1 MNTKRFFALLLT
13 LVLVFSLVLLTP
25 TETKAEG
32 FESDSTE
39 IAVDPYWDTLFLE
52 WNDPDTGTVKI
63 TDFQMSPMDDL
74 YTDDV
79 GTYAYTASGHSDETC
94 TEPEK
99 TVYTVSFSYG
109 GRSYSASNTYLGE
122 PALGHDW
129 TDWVNNGDTHYR
141 LCQREGCGAREEV
154 AHTYGNW
161 TYVDDSTCKGV
172 CVCGAE
178 KTEAH
183 YDQFETK
190 CAHQPHCEK
199 CGRDYG
205 TIPEHRMWYE
215 YKDETYHNPNC
226 FDCDTDFPLEA
237 HSGGTATCTSSPIC
251 EKCGHEYG
259 SPDPDAHDWGDWE
272 YLNETQHQRKC
283 RRNGCTATEAEDH
296 SGGKATCTEKAKCEI
311 CGQEYGA
318 PLGHDLIDHPA
329 QAPTCTAI
337 GWDAYQTC
345 SRCDYTTY
353 VEKAALG
360 HTEVIDPA
368 KAPTCTATGLT
379 EGKHCSVCNT
389 VLTAQQVVPALG
401 HDWVIDEAV
410 APTCAKT
417 GLTEGKH
424 CSRCDALAEQAEL
437 PALGHT
443 PGEAVKENEAAPQV
457 GVEGSYDKVVYC
469 TVCHEELSRETVN
482 VPALPDP
489 FTQFSMNVAH
499 RIRTAPENGMVE
511 ADAAYLSSLHRIVL
525 QALAERPD
533 VTLSITCC
541 LKGQPPQLTIPA
553 GTDLLTPLGI
563 RKMMTFKEIGE
574 LLGQS

>member
-1 MNTKRFFALLLT
+1 MNTKRFFALVLT

-39 IAVDPYWDTLFLE
+39 INVDPYWGTYFLE

-63 TDFQMSPMDDL
+63 TEAQISPMDEL
-74 YTDDV
+74 YITDV

-99 TVYTVSFSYG
+99 TVYTVSFSYRE
-109 GRSYSASNTYLGE
+109 RSYSASNTYLGE

-161 TYVDDSTCKGV
+161 TYVDGSTCKGV

-178 KTEAH
+178 TTEAH

-199 CGRDYG
+199 CDHDYG

-215 YKDETYHNPNC
+215 YKNETYHNPNC

-272 YLNETQHQRKC
+272 YLSDTQHQRTC
-283 RRNGCTATEAEDH
+283 QRNGCTATETEDH
-296 SGGKATCTEKAKCEI
+296 SGGKATCTEKAICET

-318 PLGHDLIDHPA
+318 PLDHD
-329 QAPTCTAI
+329 
-337 GWDAYQTC
+337 W
-345 SRCDYTTY
+345 
-353 VEKAALG
+353 
-360 HTEVIDPA
+360 VIDEA

-379 EGKHCSVCNT
+379 EGKHCS
-389 VLTAQQVVPALG
+389 
-401 HDWVIDEAV
+401 
-410 APTCAKT
+410 
-417 GLTEGKH
+417 
-424 CSRCDALAEQAEL
+424 RCDVFAEQTEL

-443 PGEAVKENEAAPQV
+443 PGEPVVENQAAATNFDA
-457 GVEGSYDKVVYC
+457 GSYDLVTYC
-469 TVCHEELSRETVN
+469 TVCHEELSRETVH
-482 VPALPDP
+482 VPALLDP
-489 FTQFSMNVAH
+489 FTQFSMNVAY
-499 RIRTAPENGMVE
+499 RIRTAPENGVVE
-511 ADAAYLSSLHRIVL
+511 VDADFHPGLQRIVFE
-525 QALAERPD
+525 ALAARPD
-533 VTLSITCC
+533 VTLKLTCRV
-541 LKGQPPQLTIPA
+541 LGQPTELTVPA
-553 GTDLLTPLGI
+553 GTDLLTPLGTEDV
-563 RKMMTFKEIGE
+563 MTFEDMAKV
-574 LLGQS
+574 LG